1 MALVNEMPVALAEMC
16 FACACSLLL
25 GVLLLLLLP
34 RNSSAEA
41 SVKKLQRQCRPLQ
54 GEISGVLKAAA

>member
-25 GVLLLLLLP
+25 GVLLLLLP